1 MEIPKQ
7 LEDKIRVAFLESFV
21 NNLEGEYVDFKEM
34 GYGDLLVIIDQADV
48 ETLEEIS
55 EDILDNKK
63 LKFDEKMSLWSKI
76 DERLRRMIGNA

>member
-1 MEIPKQ
+1 MGIPKQ

-63 LKFDEKMSLWSKI
+63 LKFDEKMSLWSRI
-76 DERLRRMIGNA
+76 DERLRRMVGNA

>member
-1 MEIPKQ
+1 MGIPKQ